1 MFHRIIW
8 YSHRVRIFYLR
19 IGIFFLRMILN
30 RHKDEVKSALQKMV
44 RNAPK
49 LYGFILF
56 LPVFAQKYTIFDV
69 K

>member
-1 MFHRIIW
+1 MSHRIIW
-8 YSHRVRIFYLR
+8 YFRRVRIFYLR
-19 IGIFFLRMILN
+19 IGTFFLRMILTQQ
-30 RHKDEVKSALQKMV
+30 KDKVKSALQKMV

-56 LPVFAQKYTIFDV
+56 LPDFAQKYTIFDA